1 MSSQK
6 NTSFAIGAFLVGA
19 LALIFTALLFLSS
32 GQFFS
37 KKERIVMYFEGSVQ
51 GLQTGAPVKL
61 KGVALGE
68 IVDIQIDFDE
78 QGQAVITAVSADLVL
93 SHISHK
99 GNEIDSEF
107 LKNSIAKGMRAQL
120 NYLSLL
126 TGMLYVELD
135 FYPDSELKLYA
146 LQTKYLEMPTIATQF
161 EKITRNFQE
170 LNFEALVNNID
181 KLLFQITKIAS
192 SGNIEATLSDISSAA
207 QAVNKTALNID
218 AEIDELT
225 QNINSTSVQLSKLLE
240 TLNEEAPE
248 VSRQLNQNLVT
259 LQKSLDQFNKTAQ
272 TLNHTLSDDAPLVNQ
287 LNTTLQDISESAR
300 AFRALSETLDQQPD
314 AIWRGRSKFDAEKP

>member
-19 LALIFTALLFLSS
+19 LVLVFIALLFLSS

-68 IVDIQIDFDE
+68 IVDIQLDFDD
-78 QGQAVITAVSADLVL
+78 QGQTVITAVKADLVL
-93 SHISHK
+93 SRISQK
-99 GNEIDSEF
+99 GNEIDTDF
-107 LKNSIAKGMRAQL
+107 LKNSISKGLRAQL

-146 LQTKYLEMPTIATQF
+146 LQNKYLEMPTIATQF
-161 EKITRNFQE
+161 EKISRNLQE
-170 LNFEALVNNID
+170 LNVEALVNNVD
-181 KLLFQITKIAS
+181 KLLFQITRIAS
-192 SGNIEATLSDISSAA
+192 SGNIEATLSDISKAA
-207 QAVNKTALNID
+207 QSVNKTAQNVD
-218 AEIDELT
+218 TEIDELAR
-225 QNINSTSVQLSKLLE
+225 NLNNTSVQLSKLLE
-240 TLNEEAPE
+240 TLNQQAPE
-248 VSRQLNQNLVT
+248 VSKQLNQNLQT

-314 AIWRGRSKFDAEKP
+314 AIWRGRSKFETEKP